1 MTQVWD
7 AGLSWKRSRNARSGP
22 PLETLSVEERF
33 EATKSKVENKYC
45 L

>member
-7 AGLSWKRSRNARSGP
+7 VGLSWKRRRNARSGP

-33 EATKSKVENKYC
+33 EATKAKV
-45 L
+45 

>member
-1 MTQVWD
+1 MTQVWG

-33 EATKSKVENKYC
+33 EATKSKV
-45 L
+45 